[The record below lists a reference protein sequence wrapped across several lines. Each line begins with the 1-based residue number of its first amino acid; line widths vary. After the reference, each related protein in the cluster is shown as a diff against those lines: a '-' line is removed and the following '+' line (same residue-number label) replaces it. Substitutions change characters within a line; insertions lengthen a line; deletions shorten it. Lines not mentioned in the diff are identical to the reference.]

1 MAETERETSTE
12 TARPVGQPP
21 AGLARWRL
29 PLPFVRPLLNLNE
42 MKGKHWSRSV
52 GDYRTLVE
60 AGYYLSRHHKLP
72 RPILSAVTVEL
83 IYWPGNNSVH
93 DPDNMAPTL
102 KGLLDGVRKAGVLV
116 DDRGRYV
123 RSAICT
129 VIERADDP
137 TDSAKARMALVIQEI
152 DQTPRLLG

>member
-1 MAETERETSTE
+1 M
-12 TARPVGQPP
+12 ARPDPETVSPASLEQ
-21 AGLARWRL
+21 AGLTHWRL
-29 PLPFVRPLLNLNE
+29 VLPFARPLLNLNE

-52 GDYRTLVE
+52 ADYRTLVE
-60 AGYYLSRHHKLP
+60 AGYYLARHYKLP
-72 RPILSAVTVEL
+72 RPIMFPVTVEL

-137 TDSAKARMALVIQEI
+137 ADNPMARMALVIQRI
-152 DQTPRLLG
+152 DQTPRVVG